1 MVTAAI
7 GFLAAITR
15 ARWLRKRALLAC
27 LTKARTVVPL
37 LLEGPR
43 VLMLYGC
50 HLMWSAGR
58 AWGDYGMLRCM
69 TESGQASSKGFWAF
83 FPLCASALMWL
94 AATPGPNSKSY

>member
-27 LTKARTVVPL
+27 LTKARAIVPL

-50 HLMWSAGR
+50 HLLWSAGR
-58 AWGDYGMLRCM
+58 DWGDHGMARCM
-69 TESGQASSKGFWAF
+69 TGSGQTSFWVSGRVAPMCHRF
-83 FPLCASALMWL
+83 DVDGC
-94 AATPGPNSKSY
+94 NSWAKP